1 MVQATRLRIGDRLLE
16 TGAVTQ
22 EQVDLALSEQRRA
35 HRPLGEILV
44 SLGFVKEEDIA
55 RLVAQDLGLPFVRAA
70 EIEPDPLILSALDAD
85 FVREMGSFPFALAG
99 GSLRVATVHPDDPAR
114 MAAVRKRFPY
124 PLQLAITTQN
134 DIAALLRLHLRSE
147 QSHVAGLLGDLA
159 RGGRSYEDYPVEQL
173 THAIILDGVHKG
185 ATDIHIEPDERVTR
199 VRYRVDGILRA
210 GENLP
215 VEITAAVISRVKILS
230 GLDISERRRPQEG
243 RIRMAVDA
251 RGPQRTAAGEG
262 RRSAERSDARQV
274 DLRVSIL
281 PTADGENV
289 VIRILDRTGV
299 SVQIPALGVPQGVQ
313 RDLLRIAERSH
324 GLFLVTGPTGSG
336 KTTTLYAL
344 LGSVDSMR
352 RNVCTIEDPIE
363 YKMPL
368 LRQSQVDLSI
378 GFGFQEG
385 LRALLRQDPDVI
397 LLGEIRDHETADMAI
412 KASMTGHLVFSTL
425 HTNSAIGAIPRLVDI
440 GVDAFLLEDT
450 LIGVLAQRLVRRI
463 CSRCTESVAPS
474 EEDLRWLGGETG
486 KLSRGRGCERCDGSG
501 YSGRMAICELFLPDE
516 EIAAA
521 IRRGADQG
529 ELFRLA
535 RAAGFRTMSEDGVE
549 KVRAGLT
556 TREEVERVN
565 RNQRLGRD
573 ERADARVHGG

>member
-1 MVQATRLRIGDRLLE
+1 MAQATRLRIGDRLLE
-16 TGAVTQ
+16 TGAVTA
-22 EQVDLALSEQRRA
+22 EQVELALSEQRRA

-55 RLVAQDLGLPFVRAA
+55 RLVAQDLGLSLVRAS
-70 EIEPDPLILSALDAD
+70 EIEPDPLILSALDAA
-85 FVREMGSFPFALAG
+85 FVRETGSFPFALAG
-99 GSLRVATVHPDDPAR
+99 GSLRVATVHPDDPAL

-124 PLQLAITTQN
+124 PLELAITTQG
-134 DIAALLRLHLRSE
+134 DLATLLRLHLRSE
-147 QSHVAGLLGDLA
+147 QSLLASLLGDLA
-159 RGGRSYEDYPVEQL
+159 RGNRGFDDYPIEEL
-173 THAIILDGVHKG
+173 TEALIVDGVHKG
-185 ATDIHIEPDERVTR
+185 ATDIHVEPDERVTR
-199 VRYRVDGILRA
+199 VRYRIDGILRA

-215 VEITAAVISRVKILS
+215 AEITAAVVSRIKILS

-243 RIRMAVDA
+243 RIRLAVGE
-251 RGPQRTAAGEG
+251 RGPQAALGQKG
-262 RRSAERSDARQV
+262 RAAPERSGSRPV
-274 DLRVSIL
+274 DLRVSVL

-289 VIRILDRTGV
+289 VIRILDRSGV
-299 SVQIPALGVPQGVQ
+299 SVQLAALGLQPDVQ
-313 RDLLRIAERSH
+313 RNLLRISERSH

-344 LGSVDSMR
+344 LGVVDSMR

-368 LRQSQVDLSI
+368 LRQSQVDTSI
-378 GFGFQEG
+378 GFGFHEG

-425 HTNSAIGAIPRLVDI
+425 HTNSALGAIPRLVDI

-463 CSRCTESVAPS
+463 CSRCAEEVKPG
-474 EEDLRWLGGETG
+474 EEDLRWMSGNTG
-486 KLSRGRGCERCDGSG
+486 TLRRGRGCESCDGTG
-501 YSGRMAICELFLPDE
+501 YSGRMAICELLLPDD

-521 IRRGADQG
+521 IRRGADQP
-529 ELFRLA
+529 ELLRLA
-535 RAAGFRTMSEDGVE
+535 RAAGFRSMAEDGLE

-565 RNQRLGRD
+565 RHQRLGRN
-573 ERADARVHGG
+573 ERADARVHGD